1 MDDPIHTPVLLT
13 EVLTQLNL
21 QAGGYYIDAT
31 INGGGHSRAILD
43 AAVPNVR
50 ILGIDRDPTLVRTL
64 SARAAAEIHAG
75 RLRLATAD
83 FCELGR
89 ILEDYHFRQVDGILF
104 DLGLSSYH
112 LGRSGRGFTFSHDEP
127 LDMRFDS
134 SDGSR
139 ETAAEILATRSS
151 EALTQ
156 LFRDYGEERFA
167 SRIARTIV
175 AERQRAATLTSGQ
188 LFALI
193 QMTLP
198 ADTRWRAARH
208 AARIFQA
215 LRIATNQELDALAT
229 ALPQALDALAPH
241 GRLLLIAFHS
251 LEDRMV
257 KNFFRN
263 EQHAGAVR
271 VITRKPIQPSVEEI
285 ERNPRAASAKL
296 RVAEKLEA
304 RT

>member
-1 MDDPIHTPVLLT
+1 MGGLIHTPVLLT
-13 EVLTQLNL
+13 EVLTLVNL
-21 QAGGYYIDAT
+21 RPGGCYVDAT

-43 AAVPNVR
+43 AAVPDIR
-50 ILGIDRDPTLVRTL
+50 ILGLDRDPELVHTL
-64 SARAAAEIHAG
+64 SAHVVAYIRAG
-75 RLRLATAD
+75 RLRLATANFRD
-83 FCELGR
+83 LGP
-89 ILEDYHFRQVDGILF
+89 ILDNYHFRQVDGILF
-104 DLGLSSYH
+104 DLGVSSYH
-112 LGRSGRGFTFSHDEP
+112 LDRSGRGFTFSHDEP
-127 LDMRFDS
+127 LDMRFDT

-139 ETAAEILATRSS
+139 ETAAEILATRST
-151 EALTQ
+151 EALTR

-175 AERQRAATLTSGQ
+175 AHRHRAATATSGQ

-198 ADTRWRAARH
+198 ARTRWRAARH

-241 GRLLLIAFHS
+241 GRLLLISFHS

-257 KNFFRN
+257 KNFFRS
-263 EQHAGAVR
+263 EQHRGAVR
-271 VITRKPIQPSVEEI
+271 VITRKPIQPSNEEI

-304 RT
+304 RE